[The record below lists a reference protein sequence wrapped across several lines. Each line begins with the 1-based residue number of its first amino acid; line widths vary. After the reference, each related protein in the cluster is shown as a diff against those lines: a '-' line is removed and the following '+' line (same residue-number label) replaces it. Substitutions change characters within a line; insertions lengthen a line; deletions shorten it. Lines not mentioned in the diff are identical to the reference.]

1 MSAPALPRTVTIAL
15 RSPLFAALASA
26 SAASSALLKDCWA
39 PASDVIAASAAVVK
53 MASRSRLRCERVK
66 RDIMAVSSSVRQQR
80 AGRHACAGGKPL
92 PVGLERHADPVVE
105 NPEIASASA
114 HHCFGHHRLHLLR
127 HHTHIG
133 AVAAVV
139 GEAIEAEAVVEV
151 AQQGDVVLETDVG
164 PTSAAAAAAATAAAT
179 PPKA

>member
-1 MSAPALPRTVTIAL
+1 MPAPALPRTVTMAL
-15 RSPLFAALASA
+15 GSPLFAALASA

-66 RDIMAVSSSVRQQR
+66 RDIMAVSSSVRQQC
-80 AGRHACAGGKPL
+80 AGRHACARGNPL
-92 PVGLERHADPVVE
+92 PEGWKRPPDPFE
-105 NPEIASASA
+105 KNHEKPGAPA

-139 GEAIEAEAVVEV
+139 GEAIEAEAVVEM

-164 PTSAAAAAAATAAAT
+164 PTSAAAAA
-179 PPKA
+179 